1 MCRPEKQLQ
10 GSEVKLFKMG
20 QEGVP
25 TIEEY
30 LAENMP
36 ENGVLGFD
44 GRVVNEEFGEE
55 LWPVSRRRM

>member
-1 MCRPEKQLQ
+1 
-10 GSEVKLFKMG
+10 MG

-30 LAENMP
+30 LSDKMP

-44 GRVVNEEFGEE
+44 GVVEEIVQYMEVRSQFQK
-55 LWPVSRRRM
+55 